1 MATASDALNRDMQA
15 EYFDASR
22 ALEARA
28 LEEWREEARH
38 AEHVRLVDSDKH
50 AVLVDGVLASR
61 FHPDVYEQLRREL
74 RINLTTNILQE
85 VCGKSLREFSAG
97 LGVDMVGPVADEPVP
112 GFAEMAD
119 VVEMEDLAK
128 ALKRPYFLHK
138 RVCVMPQLC
147 GREREFE
154 WVILTPESFFCTH
167 VDGEMVALTV
177 VDRIH
182 GARGEDIERFTVWT
196 NAQISVFHMQNGKH
210 TLVNQ
215 QPNPYGAILAHV
227 FDGQNQGRRLAEL
240 AVLESSWLTWQQL
253 TARTQVKVLAG
264 EFGEKFQS
272 GQRIHQT
279 AVINLGDVQNV
290 NVLDFQ
296 TDMKAFDDIMVSRPR
311 MRACIHAGLPPDDLD
326 GGAAVTSGEQIRMR
340 YLDRDEKV
348 LERQH
353 TLVGVLH
360 ECWELA
366 WAFLY
371 VEASRAGVA
380 DDGTVVT
387 LPPVDGLLIEG
398 GTTVLPP
405 GEPFSDEVPAGMPD
419 PEEYHLRLNPAEP
432 PLTETEVERET
443 RVTFMVANGYKNRA
457 EIMMEV
463 DPDLSSEEAHARVLL
478 NLQMEQDIKNAYKLG
493 QMVRQLPSGGG
504 NG

>member
-15 EYFDASR
+15 EYYDASR

-61 FHPDVYEQLRREL
+61 FHPEVYEQLRREL

-119 VVEMEDLAK
+119 VVELEDLAK
-128 ALKRPYFLHK
+128 DIKRPHFLHS

-154 WVILTPESFFCTH
+154 WVILTPESFLCTH

-196 NAQISVFHMQNGKH
+196 AQQISVFHMQNGKH
-210 TLVNQ
+210 VLVSQ
-215 QPNPYGAILAHV
+215 QPNPYGAIPTHV
-227 FDGQNQGRRLAEL
+227 FKGQDNERRLAEL
-240 AVLESSWLTWQQL
+240 AVLESSWLTYQQL
-253 TARTQVKVLAG
+253 SGRLQLKMLAG

-272 GQRIHQT
+272 GQRQYPG
-279 AVINLGDVQNV
+279 AVISLGDVENV

-296 TDMKAFDDIMVSRPR
+296 TNMQAFDDIMVSRPR

-366 WAFLY
+366 WSFLY

-387 LPPVDGLLIEG
+387 LPPVDGLLVEG

-432 PLTETEVERET
+432 PLTETEAERET
-443 RVTFMVANGYKNRA
+443 RITYNVTNGYQSRIEA
-457 EIMMEV
+457 MMER
-463 DPDLSSEEAHARVLL
+463 DPDLDAETAQARLL
-478 NLQMEQDIKNAYKLG
+478 ANLKMEQDIKNAYKLG
-493 QMVRQLPSGGG
+493 EMVRKLPSAG
-504 NG
+504 NE